1 MIYENMEIPKQIE
14 NIIPRKL
21 KVGAKINERPQ
32 VTTRIPASIS
42 DFLIPS
48 LSNKKPPDK
57 LPKMEKN
64 PNKEATRA
72 DPKVKVP
79 AFSNVWR

>member
-1 MIYENMEIPKQIE
+1 MIYENIEIPKQME

-21 KVGAKINERPQ
+21 KVGTKINERPH

-48 LSNKKPPDK
+48 LSN
-57 LPKMEKN
+57 
-64 PNKEATRA
+64 R
-72 DPKVKVP
+72 
-79 AFSNVWR
+79 